1 MQTDSV
7 ILKSVIRPRERER
20 GAPGPV
26 PAGGS
31 APTRLPGRPAL
42 PVAVPHA
49 RTDTTRGDVAFTHAF
64 TVLFRLPQQD
74 ERGASPV
81 QLAQARPGGAAERLD
96 LRAVPVAR
104 ADSECRTAGRAASTD
119 MIWII

>member
-1 MQTDSV
+1 MH
-7 ILKSVIRPRERER
+7 
-20 GAPGPV
+20 PGRSQ
-26 PAGGS
+26 PAGPLRGLRPGS
-31 APTRLPGRPAL
+31 RAARRCQWQCRT
-42 PVAVPHA
+42 
-49 RTDTTRGDVAFTHAF
+49 RTDTTRGDVAF